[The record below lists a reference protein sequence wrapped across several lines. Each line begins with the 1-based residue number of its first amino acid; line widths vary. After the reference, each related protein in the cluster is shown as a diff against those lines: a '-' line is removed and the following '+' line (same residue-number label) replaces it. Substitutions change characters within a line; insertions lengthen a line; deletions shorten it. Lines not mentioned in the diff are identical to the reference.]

1 MIQINKQFDMPALNK
16 MAQDFA
22 METDRMD
29 AMESMTDDI
38 IGDMLE
44 GDMDANE
51 DEDAAADEILASVMD
66 AEGIARADQF
76 GQIPQAPGMGVG
88 PEAAG
93 PQRVAMGADGPPA
106 PPGGGGGGE
115 PGGGDS
121 SLAEL
126 EARMDAL
133 RRGD

>member
-1 MIQINKQFDMPALNK
+1 MIQINKQFDVPALNK

-22 METDRMD
+22 IESDRMD

-76 GQIPQAPGMGVG
+76 GQIPQAPGMAAA
-88 PEAAG
+88 EAAG

-106 PPGGGGGGE
+106 APGGGGGE